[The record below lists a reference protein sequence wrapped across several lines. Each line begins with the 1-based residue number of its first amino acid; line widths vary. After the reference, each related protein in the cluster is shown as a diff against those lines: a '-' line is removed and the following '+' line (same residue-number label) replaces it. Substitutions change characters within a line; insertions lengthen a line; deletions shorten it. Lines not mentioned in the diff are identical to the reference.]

1 MNHCFYTFATHIKPT
16 MTKRNIIF
24 GFILLSFIFGNSLIA
39 QTSKNAESTVPKLVV
54 VLSVDQMR
62 TDYLTRYWNKF
73 QAGGFK
79 RLVNEGANC
88 SNAQLNLHIQKIST
102 GTSTLFTGAF
112 PASHG
117 IVNDTWYDR
126 LKKKEINCIND
137 DYFITVGSDSK
148 EGERSAAKLLSP
160 TIGDLIK
167 INTQNKSKVFSV
179 AMNDVSAVL
188 SAGHAANGAYWFDSQ
203 NGNMISSSYY
213 VDVFPEWVREF
224 NAKGYAK
231 TFTQRDWTTLLPIS
245 GYDESLA
252 DAYILE
258 KGYYDKWNTFPYS
271 MKKLKEKAG
280 SYKFLKTTPFGNS
293 IIKDFTTS
301 LILAEDLGRDE
312 YPDFLAVTFTS
323 MDYENNSFGPAS
335 VEMEDTYLRLDQDI
349 ASILDFIDKRVGKGN
364 SLVIL
369 TSTCS
374 SVYPVDYLKEE
385 FNMPAGTFSP
395 ESAIALLKSFLNI
408 TYGQGD
414 WIEVVSDQQ
423 IYFNRELLDK
433 KNIKPEDIETKTA
446 GFINQF
452 EGVKIALTSASF
464 GQGDYAKGQL
474 AAIANSYNFK
484 RSGDV
489 LFQLEDGWQPV
500 YKYQRTIYND
510 NSNIPFIL
518 HGNTITHKQIYS
530 KTMAEDMVPTI
541 LQILHMP
548 IPDQC
553 SGNILEEVFGQQ

>member
-1 MNHCFYTFATHIKPT
+1 M
-16 MTKRNIIF
+16 KRLNLYILF
-24 GFILLSFIFGNSLIA
+24 FILILFSGNSLRA
-39 QTSKNAESTVPKLVV
+39 QSAKNAESSIPKLVV

-79 RLVNEGANC
+79 RLVNEGAEC

-102 GTSTLFTGAF
+102 GTATLFTGTF

-126 LKKKEINCIND
+126 LRKKEINCIND

-224 NAKGYAK
+224 NAKNYAK
-231 TFTQRDWTTLLPIS
+231 TFSQRDWTTLLPIS
-245 GYDESLA
+245 SYTESLA
-252 DAYILE
+252 DAYVLE

-271 MKKLKEKAG
+271 MKKIREKAG

-293 IIKDFTTS
+293 IVKDFTTS

-349 ASILDFIDKRVGKGN
+349 ASILDFIDKRIGKGN
-364 SLVIL
+364 ALVVL
-369 TSTCS
+369 TSSCS

-408 TYGQGD
+408 SYGQGE

-423 IYFNRELLDK
+423 IYFNRELLEK

-474 AAIANSYNFK
+474 AVIANSYNFK

-518 HGNTITHKQIYS
+518 HGNAIKHKLVRTKIL
-530 KTMAEDMVPTI
+530 AEDLMPTI
-541 LQILHMP
+541 LEILHMP

-553 SGNILEEVFGQQ
+553 SGNILEEILVQ